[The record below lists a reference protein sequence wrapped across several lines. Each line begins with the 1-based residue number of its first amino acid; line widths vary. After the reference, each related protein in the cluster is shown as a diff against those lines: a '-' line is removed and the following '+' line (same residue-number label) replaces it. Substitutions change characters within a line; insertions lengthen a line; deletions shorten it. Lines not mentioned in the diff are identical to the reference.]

1 MELPNRK
8 DIREAY
14 AYSVFL
20 RGAGPLKPADRMLC
34 DLGIEVQR
42 LRNWIRDEGQRT
54 NTCTLAALPE
64 EICDGCKCDKNKTI
78 TT

>member
-1 MELPNRK
+1 MKLPNRK

-34 DLGIEVQR
+34 DLGIEIQA
-42 LRNWIRDEGQRT
+42 LRSWIRDEGERN
-54 NTCTLAALPE
+54 NTCTHDILGG
-64 EICDGCKCDKNKTI
+64 EICQGCKCGKNQP
-78 TT
+78 TTT